1 MTGEPQRD
9 AVLARLDDIK
19 DDVTAIRTTLDALP
33 ERYVP
38 RAEWRQR
45 NEHVDT
51 QFRTHGREI
60 GDLRSEMRSRRAPW
74 WSTWAVAL
82 SAGALAWS
90 VFGPVIRG

>member
-1 MTGEPQRD
+1 MTDGEARD

-19 DDVTAIRTTLDALP
+19 GDVTAIRTQLDALP

-38 RAEWRQR
+38 RAEWVQR

-60 GDLRSEMRSRRAPW
+60 GDLRSELRSRRAPW
-74 WSTWAVAL
+74 WSTWSVAL
-82 SAGALAWS
+82 AAAALAWS
-90 VFGPVIRG
+90 VLGPAIRG